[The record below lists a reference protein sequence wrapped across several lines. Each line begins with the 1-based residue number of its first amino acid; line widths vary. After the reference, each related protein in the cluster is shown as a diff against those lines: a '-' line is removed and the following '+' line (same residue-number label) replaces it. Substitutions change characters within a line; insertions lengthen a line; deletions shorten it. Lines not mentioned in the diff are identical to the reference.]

1 MSWFL
6 LTMAIITEVIGTI
19 ALKFSDGFT
28 NLTAS
33 VIVFVTYIA
42 SFVLLGLCLK
52 TIELGVAYA
61 IWAGVGTA
69 LIAIAGLFL
78 FDETVST
85 LKMLSIGLIIMGV
98 VGLNLASGTTTT

>member
-6 LTMAIITEVIGTI
+6 LAMAIITEVIGTV
-19 ALKFSDGFT
+19 ALKFSAGFT
-28 NLTAS
+28 NVTAS
-33 VIVFVTYIA
+33 VIVFTTYIA

-78 FDETVST
+78 FDESVST
-85 LKMLSIGLIIMGV
+85 LKMLSIALIIMGV
-98 VGLNLASGTTTT
+98 VGLNLANGTTTT